1 LMQMEDFKKVT
12 QSLPDS
18 EDDEMVE
25 LIDVEYDTPETTTSQ
40 KRDED
45 NINANE
51 PATPQKKDNAP
62 KISPNVPQNTPI
74 KANDEKFRKL
84 EMKKIIADL
93 IRKVNSIGKYMK
105 REVEIAIINK
115 VNFEGKELPEKL
127 QKKLLED
134 WNKAERLIAIKWAI
148 EEGSIDLKEAS
159 EIIIPAHDAHVKA
172 GKKSATTKSILQGIA
187 EAKGMPNKKRK
198 YETIEPRDKQ
208 ETEKRSIT
216 TQLSETSPIG
226 KNPLPQ
232 RFKGSKSGLLLLP
245 AGLRVISTKIRFA
258 LTIRLRNIH
267 EEVYEKVSI
276 GAPLYASYD
285 KNEDKEKIIEKR
297 FISGQLTQLIHDE
310 IMKLNTNDEK
320 TKKENEEKFFGSKFY
335 SF

>member
-1 LMQMEDFKKVT
+1 MQMEDFKKVT

-127 QKKLLED
+127 QKK
-134 WNKAERLIAIKWAI
+134 N
-148 EEGSIDLKEAS
+148 
-159 EIIIPAHDAHVKA
+159 
-172 GKKSATTKSILQGIA
+172 
-187 EAKGMPNKKRK
+187 
-198 YETIEPRDKQ
+198 Y
-208 ETEKRSIT
+208 
-216 TQLSETSPIG
+216 
-226 KNPLPQ
+226 
-232 RFKGSKSGLLLLP
+232 
-245 AGLRVISTKIRFA
+245 
-258 LTIRLRNIH
+258 
-267 EEVYEKVSI
+267 
-276 GAPLYASYD
+276 
-285 KNEDKEKIIEKR
+285 
-297 FISGQLTQLIHDE
+297 
-310 IMKLNTNDEK
+310 
-320 TKKENEEKFFGSKFY
+320 
-335 SF
+335 